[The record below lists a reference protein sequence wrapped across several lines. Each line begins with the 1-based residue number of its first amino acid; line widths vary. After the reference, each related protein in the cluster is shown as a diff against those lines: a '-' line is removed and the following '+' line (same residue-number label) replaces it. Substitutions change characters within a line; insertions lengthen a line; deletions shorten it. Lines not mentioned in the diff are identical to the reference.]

1 MLQLVYISS
10 AVGAVDVGPVLAV
23 SRRNNGRDSITGLLY
38 ADGKRFLQALEGP
51 ADKVEEAFRRIQ
63 DDKRHRAMVVLSR
76 RTVADREFGM
86 WEMAARTPDQD
97 GEAFLSRIDSLIA
110 RVDPNIRATFEGF
123 ARVRRAA

>member
-10 AVGAVDVGPVLAV
+10 AVGTVDVAPVLAA

-51 ADKVEEAFRRIQ
+51 ADKVEDAFRRIQ
-63 DDKRHRAMVVLSR
+63 EDKRHRALVVLSR
-76 RTVADREFGM
+76 RTIADREFGM
-86 WEMAARTPDQD
+86 WEMAARTPGQD

-110 RVDPNIRATFEGF
+110 RVDPNVRATFEGF

>member
-1 MLQLVYISS
+1 VLQLVYISS
-10 AVGAVDVGPVLAV
+10 AVGTIDVGPVLAV

-63 DDKRHRAMVVLSR
+63 EDKRHRAMVVLSR
-76 RTVADREFGM
+76 RIVADREFGM

-97 GEAFLSRIDSLIA
+97 GEAFLSRIDQLIA

>member
-1 MLQLVYISS
+1 VLQLVYISS
-10 AVGAVDVGPVLAV
+10 AVGTIDVGPVLAV

-51 ADKVEEAFRRIQ
+51 EDKVEEAFRRIQ
-63 DDKRHRAMVVLSR
+63 EDKRHRAMVVLSR
-76 RTVADREFGM
+76 RIVADREFGM

-97 GEAFLSRIDSLIA
+97 GEAFLSRIDQLIA

>member
-10 AVGAVDVGPVLAV
+10 AVGTIDVGPVLAV

-51 ADKVEEAFRRIQ
+51 EDKVEEAFRRIQ
-63 DDKRHRAMVVLSR
+63 EDKRHRAMVVLSR
-76 RTVADREFGM
+76 RIVADREFGM

-97 GEAFLSRIDSLIA
+97 GEAFLSRIDQLIA

>member
-10 AVGAVDVGPVLAV
+10 AVGTVDVAPVLAA

-51 ADKVEEAFRRIQ
+51 ADKVEDAFRRIQ
-63 DDKRHRAMVVLSR
+63 EDKRHRALVVLSR
-76 RTVADREFGM
+76 RTIADREFGM
-86 WEMAARTPDQD
+86 WEVAARTPGLD

-110 RVDPNIRATFEGF
+110 RVDPNVRATFEGF

>member
-1 MLQLVYISS
+1 MQLVYISS
-10 AVGAVDVGPVLAV
+10 AVGTIDVGPVLAV

-51 ADKVEEAFRRIQ
+51 EDKVEEAFRRIQ
-63 DDKRHRAMVVLSR
+63 EDKRHRAMVVLSR
-76 RTVADREFGM
+76 RIVADREFGM

-97 GEAFLSRIDSLIA
+97 GEAFLSRIDQLIA